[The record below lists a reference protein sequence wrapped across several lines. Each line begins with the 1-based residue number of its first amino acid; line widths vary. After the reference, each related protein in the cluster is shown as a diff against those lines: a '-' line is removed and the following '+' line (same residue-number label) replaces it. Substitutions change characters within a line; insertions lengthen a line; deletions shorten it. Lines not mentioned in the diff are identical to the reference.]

1 MKLLNDVLF
10 YIISENSIAA
20 TFFESLILQQIA
32 PEVHFTIQNTTIK
45 AMVHGSCLNENGM
58 EIIIKNEVGVWKLH
72 LFLKITL
79 FFA

>member
-1 MKLLNDVLF
+1 
-10 YIISENSIAA
+10 
-20 TFFESLILQQIA
+20 
-32 PEVHFTIQNTTIK
+32 
-45 AMVHGSCLNENGM
+45 MVHGSCLNENGM